1 MSHSSSN
8 FYNLFLNDL
17 RGDNRYKQSGR
28 RNEHDGP
35 HYCESDPNLGCEIV
49 NVYLMKILGLEK
61 NVDSYRDLAF
71 FDNFLVE
78 KNYCYYQVKLVEN
91 LFFDLLAANGLQ
103 FGRKQKWKLKQAMPN
118 FQADKRRQGGLF
130 VRVQLKYPPAFVFEA
145 RFERVD

>member
-78 KNYCYYQVKLVEN
+78 KNYCYYQVKLVES
-91 LFFDLLAANGLQ
+91 LFFR
-103 FGRKQKWKLKQAMPN
+103 FVGR
-118 FQADKRRQGGLF
+118 
-130 VRVQLKYPPAFVFEA
+130 
-145 RFERVD
+145 ERVAIWPETKVEVETGNAEFSSR